1 MKNNTQMQFYIV
13 KEQEIEQK
21 IIIKSEELNSINH
34 KIRIA
39 NEQYEMVTRQIKDNS
54 CLELEIENKTKIL
67 NLLDSKARIKEEELD
82 ESNNSLN
89 SIKKIVEE
97 YQMQLNEIKFSHK
110 KIEEEIRHF
119 EKLTVI
125 KKEELADLER
135 LVMSKVTSKDEIS
148 QVISQR
154 QKELYSVENQ
164 LAEKQVW
171 AEKFQEAIEKLIS
184 DMEDFTCKYE
194 NEKLEKLLEIQD
206 LQNHIDSLMKK
217 KKHLSKKITM
227 YAHQSLQNQS
237 NANDQS
243 RLQSVKGDVRSMKRM
258 VVNQSHIDK
267 PFTWS
272 PDNCNC
278 KTMRD
283 TDEKYDN
290 DANSRFQI
298 ISSTKYQESEPSEID
313 KKRVH
318 KPKSSMANPLNPYI
332 NHIRASSSGGGF
344 RHQRRVSEPLSLLQF
359 NQSQH

>member
-1 MKNNTQMQFYIV
+1 MKNNTQMQYYIV

-21 IIIKSEELNSINH
+21 IVIKSEELNSINH

-82 ESNNSLN
+82 ESNNNLN

-164 LAEKQVW
+164 LAEKQV
-171 AEKFQEAIEKLIS
+171 
-184 DMEDFTCKYE
+184 
-194 NEKLEKLLEIQD
+194 
-206 LQNHIDSLMKK
+206 
-217 KKHLSKKITM
+217 
-227 YAHQSLQNQS
+227 
-237 NANDQS
+237 
-243 RLQSVKGDVRSMKRM
+243 
-258 VVNQSHIDK
+258 
-267 PFTWS
+267 
-272 PDNCNC
+272 
-278 KTMRD
+278 
-283 TDEKYDN
+283 
-290 DANSRFQI
+290 
-298 ISSTKYQESEPSEID
+298 
-313 KKRVH
+313 
-318 KPKSSMANPLNPYI
+318 
-332 NHIRASSSGGGF
+332 
-344 RHQRRVSEPLSLLQF
+344 
-359 NQSQH
+359 

>member
-1 MKNNTQMQFYIV
+1 MKNNTQMQYYIV

-21 IIIKSEELNSINH
+21 IVIKSEELNSINH

-164 LAEKQVW
+164 LAEKQV
-171 AEKFQEAIEKLIS
+171 
-184 DMEDFTCKYE
+184 
-194 NEKLEKLLEIQD
+194 
-206 LQNHIDSLMKK
+206 
-217 KKHLSKKITM
+217 
-227 YAHQSLQNQS
+227 
-237 NANDQS
+237 
-243 RLQSVKGDVRSMKRM
+243 
-258 VVNQSHIDK
+258 
-267 PFTWS
+267 
-272 PDNCNC
+272 
-278 KTMRD
+278 
-283 TDEKYDN
+283 
-290 DANSRFQI
+290 
-298 ISSTKYQESEPSEID
+298 
-313 KKRVH
+313 
-318 KPKSSMANPLNPYI
+318 
-332 NHIRASSSGGGF
+332 
-344 RHQRRVSEPLSLLQF
+344 
-359 NQSQH
+359 

>member
-1 MKNNTQMQFYIV
+1 MKNNTQMQYYIV

-21 IIIKSEELNSINH
+21 IVIKSEELNSINH

-82 ESNNSLN
+82 ESNNGLN

-164 LAEKQVW
+164 LAEKQV
-171 AEKFQEAIEKLIS
+171 
-184 DMEDFTCKYE
+184 
-194 NEKLEKLLEIQD
+194 
-206 LQNHIDSLMKK
+206 
-217 KKHLSKKITM
+217 
-227 YAHQSLQNQS
+227 
-237 NANDQS
+237 
-243 RLQSVKGDVRSMKRM
+243 
-258 VVNQSHIDK
+258 
-267 PFTWS
+267 
-272 PDNCNC
+272 
-278 KTMRD
+278 
-283 TDEKYDN
+283 
-290 DANSRFQI
+290 
-298 ISSTKYQESEPSEID
+298 
-313 KKRVH
+313 
-318 KPKSSMANPLNPYI
+318 
-332 NHIRASSSGGGF
+332 
-344 RHQRRVSEPLSLLQF
+344 
-359 NQSQH
+359 